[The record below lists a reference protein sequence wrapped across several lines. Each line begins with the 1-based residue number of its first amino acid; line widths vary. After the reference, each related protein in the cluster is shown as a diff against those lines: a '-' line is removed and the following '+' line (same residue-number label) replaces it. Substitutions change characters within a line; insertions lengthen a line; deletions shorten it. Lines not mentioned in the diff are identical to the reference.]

1 MQITKPLSVKLQ
13 GREEEIHCAV
23 NSVKDCIAVMQQIRD
38 DDTFDA
44 VFQAAT
50 EICGE
55 EITMPRLTA
64 RQRNR
69 TNVPA
74 TNAADYCRRAV
85 FLPFVDC
92 CIVQMTERFSQHA
105 ATADHLIAL
114 LPTHCDTTDFSD
126 VAPAGS
132 FYAKFLPGG
141 DVTALRM
148 EFMRWQQLWKRQ
160 GPEAA
165 RPQSAVEAL
174 RVASEF
180 GTYPAICVLLQIY
193 ATLPV
198 TTATGERSFSALKYL
213 KNYLRSTMGE
223 ERLNGLAHLYINRD
237 IPVDYSKVVEE
248 FARCNRRLSFV

>member
-13 GREEEIHCAV
+13 GRGEEIHCAV
-23 NSVKDCIAVMQQIRD
+23 NRVKDCIAVMQQIRD

-44 VFQAAT
+44 AFQAAT

-74 TNAADYCRRAV
+74 TNAAVYNRRAV

-92 CIVQMTERFSQHA
+92 CIVQMTERFTPHA
-105 ATADHLIAL
+105 ATANHLIECYQRTATPVTSATL
-114 LPTHCDTTDFSD
+114 HQWAASMPSFFLAETSRHYEWNLC
-126 VAPAGS
+126 AGS
-132 FYAKFLPGG
+132 SCGSDKARRLP
-141 DVTALRM
+141 DHSLQLRHCAWPVNSA
-148 EFMRWQQLWKRQ
+148 RIQL
-160 GPEAA
+160 
-165 RPQSAVEAL
+165 
-174 RVASEF
+174 
-180 GTYPAICVLLQIY
+180 VLLQIY

-213 KNYLRSTMGE
+213 KNYLWSMMGE
-223 ERLNGLAHLYINRD
+223 ERLMALLI
-237 IPVDYSKVVEE
+237 
-248 FARCNRRLSFV
+248 CT

>member
-13 GREEEIHCAV
+13 GRGEEIHCAV

-50 EICGE
+50 EICRE
-55 EITMPRLTA
+55 EITMPCLTA

-69 TNVPA
+69 TKVPA
-74 TNAADYCRRAV
+74 TNAADYYRRAV

-92 CIVQMTERFSQHA
+92 CILQMTERFTPHA
-105 ATADHLIAL
+105 ATANHLIVL
-114 LPTHCDTTDFSD
+114 LPTHCDTSDFSD
-126 VAPAGS
+126 VATVGS

-141 DVTALRM
+141 NVTALRM

-165 RPQSAVEAL
+165 RPQSAVETL
-174 RVASEF
+174 RLASEF
-180 GTYPAICVLLQIY
+180 GTYPASATADLRHTACHDSYRRKKLQCAEVLEK
-193 ATLPV
+193 LPV
-198 TTATGERSFSALKYL
+198 VYDGRGTTH
-213 KNYLRSTMGE
+213 
-223 ERLNGLAHLYINRD
+223 GLAHLYINRD
-237 IPVDYSKVVEE
+237 ISVTT
-248 FARCNRRLSFV
+248 ARSFRS